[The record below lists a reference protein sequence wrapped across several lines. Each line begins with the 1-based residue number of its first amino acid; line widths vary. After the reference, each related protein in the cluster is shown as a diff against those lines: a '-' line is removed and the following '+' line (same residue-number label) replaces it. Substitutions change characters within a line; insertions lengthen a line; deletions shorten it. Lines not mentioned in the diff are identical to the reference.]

1 MPPPTRLLVCMGRLE
16 ARSSARPSG
25 AQALVRPSFL
35 QSAFQSQSC
44 SSGVVQARA
53 AVRQQLLQAVVEDS
67 VGRGEAAG
75 AAAVLFQ
82 AMAAAEEQ
90 ARAGADE

>member
-1 MPPPTRLLVCMGRLE
+1 MQLSLVMVERLNQVLLKVRQETMGKTPRLLVL
-16 ARSSARPSG
+16 
-25 AQALVRPSFL
+25 
-35 QSAFQSQSC
+35 
-44 SSGVVQARA
+44 
-53 AVRQQLLQAVVEDS
+53 LLQAVVEDS

-82 AMAAAEEQ
+82 AMAVAEEQ

>member
-1 MPPPTRLLVCMGRLE
+1 M
-16 ARSSARPSG
+16 A
-25 AQALVRPSFL
+25 
-35 QSAFQSQSC
+35 
-44 SSGVVQARA
+44 QARA
-53 AVRQQLLQAVVEDS
+53 AVRQQLLQVVVEDS
-67 VGRGEAAG
+67 MGRGEAAG

>member
-1 MPPPTRLLVCMGRLE
+1 MGRLE

-25 AQALVRPSFL
+25 AQALVRSNPL
-35 QSAFQSQSC
+35 QSAFGRSKGRC
-44 SSGVVQARA
+44 GVAQARA

-82 AMAAAEEQ
+82 AMAVAEEQ

>member
-1 MPPPTRLLVCMGRLE
+1 MLVL
-16 ARSSARPSG
+16 
-25 AQALVRPSFL
+25 
-35 QSAFQSQSC
+35 
-44 SSGVVQARA
+44 
-53 AVRQQLLQAVVEDS
+53 LLQAVVEDS

-82 AMAAAEEQ
+82 AMAVAEEQ